1 MNEIEYKIKIDRPI
15 GYKDKFGNVYPINYG
30 YIEGIIGG
38 DGEEQDVYV
47 LDIDYAVSY
56 TYKPIIA
63 IIRRN
68 DDNEDK
74 WVAAS
79 REYTKSEIWDLVSF
93 IEQHFDSE
101 IELL

>member
-1 MNEIEYKIKIDRPI
+1 MNQIHYDIKIDRPI
-15 GYKDKFGNVYPINYG
+15 GYVDNYGNVYPINYG

-56 TYKPIIA
+56 TSKPIIA
-63 IIRRN
+63 IIRRK

-79 REYTKSEIWDLVSF
+79 REYTKEQIWELVSF
-93 IEQHFDSE
+93 IEQHFDIE